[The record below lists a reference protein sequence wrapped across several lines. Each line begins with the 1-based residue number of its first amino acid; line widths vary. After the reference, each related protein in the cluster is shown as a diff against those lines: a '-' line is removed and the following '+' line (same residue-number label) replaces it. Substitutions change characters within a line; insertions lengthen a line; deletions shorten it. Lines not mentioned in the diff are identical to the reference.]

1 MRRGLSIL
9 IVLLLAPLAQATV
22 VLTCTDLGNA
32 VVELSYDASQE
43 ASLVRAFGLDI
54 TVSHGIITSI
64 GNLSFDYWVYPG
76 STTIDP
82 ETGEIINTG
91 TPIAP
96 PDAPGALGGL
106 GTNGMTIEM
115 GTLYRE
121 DDPIHH
127 TPPPVTGVLF
137 TFTVSAECDVTVAEN
152 SIRGGVVLEDF
163 TRPGIYAPPCH
174 VVPEPTAILLLGLGG
189 LALQKFNRGARRA
202 RGDF

>member
-1 MRRGLSIL
+1 VRNQSVFVLAMAVIL
-9 IVLLLAPLAQATV
+9 LVASRALATV

-54 TVSHGIITSI
+54 TVSHGTITSI
-64 GNLSFDYWVYPG
+64 GDLSFDYWVYPG
-76 STTIDP
+76 STIFDP
-82 ETGEIINTG
+82 ETGEVIDPG

-106 GTNGMTIEM
+106 GTSGMTIEM
-115 GTLYRE
+115 GSLYPE
-121 DDPIHH
+121 DDPIHN

-163 TRPGIYAPPCH
+163 TQPGIYAPLCH
-174 VVPEPTAILLLGLGG
+174 VVPEPATLLLLGLGG
-189 LALQKFNRGARRA
+189 LIVRRLKFKN
-202 RGDF
+202 

>member
-1 MRRGLSIL
+1 MRNQSVF
-9 IVLLLAPLAQATV
+9 VLAMAVTLLVASRAPATV

-64 GNLSFDYWVYPG
+64 GDLSFDYWVYPS
-76 STTIDP
+76 STIIDP
-82 ETGEIINTG
+82 ETGEVIDPG

-121 DDPIHH
+121 DDPIHN

-152 SIRGGVVLEDF
+152 SILGGVVLEDI
-163 TRPGIYAPPCH
+163 TQPGIYAPSCH
-174 VVPEPTAILLLGLGG
+174 VVPEPATVLLLSMDGLV
-189 LALQKFNRGARRA
+189 LLKKRRT
-202 RGDF
+202 